1 MPIPDSLP
9 FQSIA
14 PQLPGASI
22 LATTSNF
29 HTMWRLLL
37 LLLFACQV
45 HLLLSAPADTARVE
59 QLVRQAA
66 EASVR
71 GDYRHSDRLLFSALH
86 LADSLAHPRLMFW
99 TLTNLGINQAE
110 QFNYADALDFFDKAE
125 RVAKHDLGK
134 RQLLSIRSNR
144 AGVYMLDRQYD
155 RALQE
160 YLEIYAF
167 IDKMEQHTAFRG
179 GCALNI
185 ASLYVERGDT
195 TQAHRYMAEA
205 ERLLEASTTN
215 RNLLEALRVRYLL
228 AAGRVAEADALVGQ
242 ALRRAP
248 NLSELQ
254 LLQARVDIA
263 QSRPR
268 KARRALETLLR
279 HVEAHD
285 ERISCFEC
293 MTEALKQE
301 GRVEE
306 ALAYKDSV
314 VAATRQLYQTHRQA
328 QRASLETR
336 FEWQRQQAAIENL
349 NTRHRLTL
357 WLMVLCL
364 ALFIAT
370 GFALVLQ
377 IRGRRRQRKLAQLEM
392 EQQLEREQ
400 RLQEELSQQQNEAME
415 EKQRARQAI
424 EQRTQ
429 VLMSKALV
437 AANKNDQLRELLD
450 RLTLAEKDREQ
461 PGPEL
466 RKHIAKLRKELDSTE
481 EWRDFTT
488 YFEQVNA
495 SFLARLRENHPG
507 LTASELRFLSLVCIH
522 LSGKEIAQLLHI
534 TPEYCKKRKQQIA
547 RKMGLAT
554 SGELYGYLVS
564 LQS

>member
-1 MPIPDSLP
+1 M
-9 FQSIA
+9 
-14 PQLPGASI
+14 
-22 LATTSNF
+22 LATISNF
-29 HTMWRLLL
+29 HTMWRFL
-37 LLLFACQV
+37 LLLFLACQV
-45 HLLLSAPADTARVE
+45 HPLLSAPADTARVE

-71 GDYRHSDRLLFSALH
+71 GDYRHSDRLLFSAFH

-125 RVAKHDLGK
+125 RVAERDLGQ

-144 AGVYMLDRQYD
+144 AGVYMLDRQYE

-160 YLEIYAF
+160 YLKIYTF
-167 IDKMEQHTAFRG
+167 IDKKEQNSAFRG

-205 ERLLEASTTN
+205 ERLLEASTAN
-215 RNLLEALRVRYLL
+215 RHLLEALRVRYLL

-268 KARRALETLLR
+268 EAQRVLETLLR
-279 HVEAHD
+279 RVEAHD

-293 MTEALKQE
+293 MAEALKQE

-400 RLQEELSQQQNEAME
+400 RLQEELNQQQNEAME

-450 RLTLAEKDREQ
+450 RLNTAEKEREQ
-461 PGPEL
+461 PAPEL
-466 RKHIAKLRKELDSTE
+466 RKHIAKLQKELDSTE

-495 SFLARLRENHPG
+495 SFLAQLRENHPG